1 MNKFIKQLIMLSV
14 MLLEAS
20 SSIGA
25 IGKNSVRILL
35 ILTGVAWSTLALA
48 EGGCPE
54 GQFPQQYGT
63 TMGCTTMNAG
73 GNQPVAPVWADRW
86 GAIASDG
93 NGIYGIVTD
102 KASRRKAQKSAI
114 EECKKRGGGSCA
126 VRRDFYNQ
134 CAAVTSGTTAVAT
147 ANAPTEDE
155 AIKIGKEICIKNG
168 DNNCQVYW
176 SGCSTAVRVN

>member
-1 MNKFIKQLIMLSV
+1 MKKYLKHLLCLGLLGLS
-14 MLLEAS
+14 
-20 SSIGA
+20 G
-25 IGKNSVRILL
+25 SVY
-35 ILTGVAWSTLALA
+35 A

-93 NGIYGIVTD
+93 NGTYGIVTD
-102 KASRRKAQKSAI
+102 KASRRKAQKTAI

-134 CAAVTSGTTAVAT
+134 CAAVTSGTITAAT

-155 AIKIGKEICIKNG
+155 AVKIGKEICRTNG

-176 SGCSTAVRVN
+176 SGCSMPVRVN